1 MDESNS
7 SHHSLCYWSGIFC
20 ILYCYCNNLVWRLKI
35 VYGEKMNGRIDVNK
49 SGYAAK
55 TAIAMRTQMM
65 ENKKPQ
71 RVFMIA
77 LNMLLAFA
85 VVLIFAISSAGSAS
99 ARELPDFTELVE
111 KFGPSVVNVSTKA
124 RPSARGQSGLQLDE
138 NDPMYEFFRRFMPP
152 DAIPSPRAN
161 PNAPNAP
168 KTPRRAPK
176 GGDEP
181 PLRNLGQGSGFIFST
196 DGYVLTNA
204 HVVANAEE
212 VTVTLTDKREFKA
225 KVIGSDQRTDIA
237 VLKLE
242 VTGLPK
248 VTLGDSDKVRVGEW
262 VMAIGSPFGFENT
275 VTAGIVSAKTR
286 ETGEFVPFIQTDA
299 AVNPGNSG
307 GPLFNIKGE
316 VIGINSQIYSDGG
329 GYIGISFAI
338 PINTANETA
347 NQIIKGGKVTRGR
360 IAIEMEQGGI
370 SDDLAE
376 SFGLPK
382 TPGVMIRNVEKDG
395 PADKAGILP
404 KDIIRK
410 VNGVAVKNNIDV
422 VRAISTKLPGT
433 KITLSIWRKG
443 AEKDYTVTVA
453 EAPAD
458 ARVASSPGE
467 KKADPKSPPGKPNR
481 LGLVVKDIGADDK
494 KELKLGQGVIVE
506 DVDGAAERAGIQP
519 GDLILAFNTVDVKT
533 AAQFAEL
540 VAKMDTKK
548 PAALLVKRG
557 EESRYI
563 TLRADAK

>member
-1 MDESNS
+1 MNS
-7 SHHSLCYWSGIFC
+7 RIVVNQVASF
-20 ILYCYCNNLVWRLKI
+20 NNVGFNTCFRALPAMKRV
-35 VYGEKMNGRIDVNK
+35 ENT
-49 SGYAAK
+49 AA
-55 TAIAMRTQMM
+55 
-65 ENKKPQ
+65 Q
-71 RVFMIA
+71 RVLKA
-77 LNMLLAFA
+77 TTNMAFSVLAA
-85 VVLIFAISSAGSAS
+85 SVMVLVLAISSVTAVSAK
-99 ARELPDFTELVE
+99 ELPDFTDLVD
-111 KFGPSVVNVSTKA
+111 KVGPAVVNVSTKA
-124 RPSARGQSGLQLDE
+124 RASARAQGGMPLDE

-152 DAIPSPRAN
+152 DATPSPRN
-161 PNAPNAP
+161 PNP
-168 KTPRRAPK
+168 KAPRRTPK
-176 GGDEP
+176 SGEEA
-181 PLRNLGQGSGFIFST
+181 PLRNLGQGSGFIFSA

-204 HVVANAEE
+204 HVVANADE
-212 VTVTLTDKREFKA
+212 VIVTLTDKREFKA

-242 VTGLPK
+242 ATGLPK

-329 GYIGISFAI
+329 AYIGISFAI

-347 NQIIKGGKVTRGR
+347 NQIIKGGRVTRGR
-360 IAIEMEQGGI
+360 IQIEMEQGGI
-370 SDDLAE
+370 TDDLAE

-382 TPGVMIRNVEKDG
+382 SPGVMIKNVEKGG
-395 PADKAGILP
+395 PADKAGIQG

-422 VRAISTKLPGT
+422 VRAISTKAPGT
-433 KITLSIWRKG
+433 KLTLSIWRKG
-443 AEKDYTVTVA
+443 VDKDYTVTVA

-458 ARVASSPGE
+458 VRVANLGD
-467 KKADPKSPPGKPNR
+467 KKVDPKSPGTPNR
-481 LGLVVKDIGADDK
+481 LGLIVKDIGADDK

-506 DVDGAAERAGIQP
+506 DVDGPAERAGIQA
-519 GDLILAFNTVDVKT
+519 GDLILAFDTVDVKT
-533 AAQFAEL
+533 AAQFADL

-548 PAALLVKRG
+548 PAALLIKRG
-557 EESRYI
+557 EESRYV

>member
-1 MDESNS
+1 MNCRTFVNQVASFTNAAFNTRFRALPAMSRVESIAAQ
-7 SHHSLCYWSGIFC
+7 C
-20 ILYCYCNNLVWRLKI
+20 VLKAA
-35 VYGEKMNGRIDVNK
+35 MNMAFSALAV
-49 SGYAAK
+49 SV
-55 TAIAMRTQMM
+55 M
-65 ENKKPQ
+65 
-71 RVFMIA
+71 VFA
-77 LNMLLAFA
+77 L
-85 VVLIFAISSAGSAS
+85 AISSVTVVSAK
-99 ARELPDFTELVE
+99 ELPDFTDLVD
-111 KFGPSVVNVSTKA
+111 KFGPAVVNVSTKA
-124 RPSARGQSGLQLDE
+124 RASARAQGGMPLDE

-152 DAIPSPRAN
+152 DATPSPRNPN
-161 PNAPNAP
+161 PNAPNP
-168 KTPRRAPK
+168 KSPRRAPK
-176 GGDEP
+176 SGDES
-181 PLRNLGQGSGFIFST
+181 PLKNLGQGSGFIFST

-204 HVVANAEE
+204 HVVANADE
-212 VTVTLTDKREFKA
+212 VIVTLTDKREFKA

-242 VTGLPK
+242 ATGLPK

-347 NQIIKGGKVTRGR
+347 NQIIKGGRVTRGR
-360 IAIEMEQGGI
+360 IQIEMEQGGI
-370 SDDLAE
+370 TDDLAE

-382 TPGVMIRNVEKDG
+382 SPGVMIKSVEKGG
-395 PADKAGILP
+395 PADKAGIQG

-422 VRAISTKLPGT
+422 VRAISTKAPGS
-433 KITLSIWRKG
+433 KLTLSIWRKG
-443 AEKDYTVTVA
+443 VDKDYTVTVA

-458 ARVASSPGE
+458 VRVANLGD
-467 KKADPKSPPGKPNR
+467 KKADPKPPGTPNR
-481 LGLVVKDIGADDK
+481 LGLIVKDIGADDK
-494 KELKLGQGVIVE
+494 KELKLGQGVIVD
-506 DVDGAAERAGIQP
+506 DVDGAAERAGIQA

-533 AAQFAEL
+533 AAQFADL
-540 VAKMDTKK
+540 VAKMDAKK
-548 PAALLVKRG
+548 PAALLIKRG
-557 EESRYI
+557 EESRYV

>member
-1 MDESNS
+1 
-7 SHHSLCYWSGIFC
+7 
-20 ILYCYCNNLVWRLKI
+20 
-35 VYGEKMNGRIDVNK
+35 MNCRTFVNQVA
-49 SGYAAK
+49 SFTNAAFNTRFRALPAMSRVENIAAQCVLRAAMNMAFSAL
-55 TAIAMRTQMM
+55 TASVM
-65 ENKKPQ
+65 
-71 RVFMIA
+71 VFA
-77 LNMLLAFA
+77 L
-85 VVLIFAISSAGSAS
+85 AIPSVTVAS
-99 ARELPDFTELVE
+99 AKELPDFTDLVD
-111 KFGPSVVNVSTKA
+111 KFGPAVVNVSTKA
-124 RPSARGQSGLQLDE
+124 RASARAQGAMPLDE

-152 DAIPSPRAN
+152 DATPSPRNPN
-161 PNAPNAP
+161 PNAPNP
-168 KTPRRAPK
+168 KSPRRAPK
-176 GGDEP
+176 SGDES
-181 PLRNLGQGSGFIFST
+181 PLKNLGQGSGFIFST

-204 HVVANAEE
+204 HVVANADE
-212 VTVTLTDKREFKA
+212 VIVTLTDKREFKA

-242 VTGLPK
+242 ATGLPK

-347 NQIIKGGKVTRGR
+347 NQIIKGGRVTRGR
-360 IAIEMEQGGI
+360 IQIEMEQGGI
-370 SDDLAE
+370 TDDLAE

-382 TPGVMIRNVEKDG
+382 SPGVMIKSVEKGG
-395 PADKAGILP
+395 PADKAGIQG

-422 VRAISTKLPGT
+422 VRAISTKAPGS
-433 KITLSIWRKG
+433 KLTLSIWRKG
-443 AEKDYTVTVA
+443 VDKDYAVTVA

-458 ARVASSPGE
+458 VRVANLGD
-467 KKADPKSPPGKPNR
+467 KKADPKPPGTPNR
-481 LGLVVKDIGADDK
+481 LGLIVKDIGADDK
-494 KELKLGQGVIVE
+494 KELKLGQGVIVD
-506 DVDGAAERAGIQP
+506 DVDGAAERAGIQA

-533 AAQFAEL
+533 AAQFADL
-540 VAKMDTKK
+540 VAKMDAKK
-548 PAALLVKRG
+548 PAALLIKRG
-557 EESRYI
+557 EESRYV

>member
-1 MDESNS
+1 MNPIRLVIRYLVA
-7 SHHSLCYWSGIFC
+7 HNFC
-20 ILYCYCNNLVWRLKI
+20 IVVLHNLFWRLNI
-35 VYGEKMNGRIDVNK
+35 VYGEKMNGRIEVNK
-49 SGYAAK
+49 AGYPAK
-55 TAIAMRTQMM
+55 AGSNAHAV

-71 RVFMIA
+71 RALMIA

-85 VVLIFAISSAGSAS
+85 VALTFVISSVGVAA

-124 RPSARGQSGLQLDE
+124 RASARGQSGLQLDE

-152 DAIPSPRAN
+152 DATPSPRNPN
-161 PNAPNAP
+161 PNAPNVP
-168 KTPRRAPK
+168 KAPRRAPK
-176 GGDEP
+176 GGEEP
-181 PLRNLGQGSGFIFST
+181 PLRNLGQGSGFIFSA

-212 VTVTLTDKREFKA
+212 VIVTLTDKREFKA

-242 VTGLPK
+242 ATGLPK

-382 TPGVMIRNVEKDG
+382 APGVMIKMVEKDG
-395 PADKAGILP
+395 PADKAGILS

-458 ARVASSPGE
+458 TRVASLPGDR
-467 KKADPKSPPGKPNR
+467 KADPKSPPGKPNR

-494 KELKLGQGVIVE
+494 KELKMGQGVIVE
-506 DVDGAAERAGIQP
+506 DVDGAAERGGIQP

-548 PAALLVKRG
+548 PAALLIKRG

>member
-1 MDESNS
+1 MNCRTFVNQVASFTIAAFNTRFRALPAMSRVENIAAQ
-7 SHHSLCYWSGIFC
+7 C
-20 ILYCYCNNLVWRLKI
+20 VLKAA
-35 VYGEKMNGRIDVNK
+35 MNMAFSVL
-49 SGYAAK
+49 AASV
-55 TAIAMRTQMM
+55 M
-65 ENKKPQ
+65 
-71 RVFMIA
+71 VFA
-77 LNMLLAFA
+77 L
-85 VVLIFAISSAGSAS
+85 AISSVTVVSAK
-99 ARELPDFTELVE
+99 ELPDFTDLVD
-111 KFGPSVVNVSTKA
+111 KFGPAVVNVSTKA
-124 RPSARGQSGLQLDE
+124 RASARAQGGMPLDE

-152 DAIPSPRAN
+152 DATPSPRNPN
-161 PNAPNAP
+161 PNAPNP
-168 KTPRRAPK
+168 KSPRRAPK
-176 GGDEP
+176 SGDES
-181 PLRNLGQGSGFIFST
+181 PLKNLGQGSGFIFST

-204 HVVANAEE
+204 HVVANADE
-212 VTVTLTDKREFKA
+212 VIVTLTDKREFKA

-242 VTGLPK
+242 ATGLPK

-347 NQIIKGGKVTRGR
+347 NQIIKGGRVTRGR
-360 IAIEMEQGGI
+360 IQIEMEQGGI
-370 SDDLAE
+370 TDDLAE

-382 TPGVMIRNVEKDG
+382 SPGVMIKSVEKGG
-395 PADKAGILP
+395 PADKAGIQG

-422 VRAISTKLPGT
+422 VRAISTKAPGS
-433 KITLSIWRKG
+433 KLTLSIWRKG
-443 AEKDYTVTVA
+443 VDKDYTVTVA

-458 ARVASSPGE
+458 VRVANLGD
-467 KKADPKSPPGKPNR
+467 KKADPKPPGTPNR
-481 LGLVVKDIGADDK
+481 LGLIVKDIGADDK
-494 KELKLGQGVIVE
+494 KELKLGQGVIVD
-506 DVDGAAERAGIQP
+506 DVDGAAERAGIQA

-533 AAQFAEL
+533 VAQFADL
-540 VAKMDTKK
+540 VAKMDAKK
-548 PAALLVKRG
+548 PAALLIKRG
-557 EESRYI
+557 EESRYV

>member
-1 MDESNS
+1 MNCRTFVNQVASFTIAAFNTRFRALPAMSRVENIAAQ
-7 SHHSLCYWSGIFC
+7 C
-20 ILYCYCNNLVWRLKI
+20 VLKAA
-35 VYGEKMNGRIDVNK
+35 MNMAFSVL
-49 SGYAAK
+49 AASV
-55 TAIAMRTQMM
+55 M
-65 ENKKPQ
+65 
-71 RVFMIA
+71 VFA
-77 LNMLLAFA
+77 L
-85 VVLIFAISSAGSAS
+85 AISSVTVVSAK
-99 ARELPDFTELVE
+99 ELPDFTDLVD
-111 KFGPSVVNVSTKA
+111 KFGPAVVNVSTKA
-124 RPSARGQSGLQLDE
+124 RASARAQGGMPLDE

-152 DAIPSPRAN
+152 DATPSPRNPN
-161 PNAPNAP
+161 PNAPNP
-168 KTPRRAPK
+168 KSPRRAPK
-176 GGDEP
+176 SGDES
-181 PLRNLGQGSGFIFST
+181 PLKNLGQGSGFIFST

-204 HVVANAEE
+204 HVVANADE
-212 VTVTLTDKREFKA
+212 VIVTLTDKREFKA

-242 VTGLPK
+242 ATGLPK

-347 NQIIKGGKVTRGR
+347 NQIIKGGRVTRGR
-360 IAIEMEQGGI
+360 IQIEMEQGGI
-370 SDDLAE
+370 TDDLAE

-382 TPGVMIRNVEKDG
+382 SPGVMIKSVEKGG
-395 PADKAGILP
+395 PADKAGIQG

-422 VRAISTKLPGT
+422 VRAISTKAPGS
-433 KITLSIWRKG
+433 KLTLSIWRKG
-443 AEKDYTVTVA
+443 VDKDYTVTVA

-458 ARVASSPGE
+458 VRVANLGD
-467 KKADPKSPPGKPNR
+467 KKADPKPPGTPNR
-481 LGLVVKDIGADDK
+481 LGLIVKDIGADDK
-494 KELKLGQGVIVE
+494 KELKLGQGVIVD
-506 DVDGAAERAGIQP
+506 DVDGAAERAGIQA

-533 AAQFAEL
+533 AAQFADL
-540 VAKMDTKK
+540 VAKMDAKK
-548 PAALLVKRG
+548 PAALLIKRG
-557 EESRYI
+557 EESRYV

>member
-1 MDESNS
+1 MNS
-7 SHHSLCYWSGIFC
+7 RIVVSQVASFTFDGRARALQVTNIAK
-20 ILYCYCNNLVWRLKI
+20 NTATQRLLKL
-35 VYGEKMNGRIDVNK
+35 
-49 SGYAAK
+49 AANM
-55 TAIAMRTQMM
+55 ALSVLAALAMM
-65 ENKKPQ
+65 
-71 RVFMIA
+71 FA
-77 LNMLLAFA
+77 L
-85 VVLIFAISSAGSAS
+85 AISSAPA
-99 ARELPDFTELVE
+99 AAAKELPDFTELVD
-111 KFGPSVVNVSTKA
+111 KFGPAVVNVSTKA
-124 RPSARGQSGLQLDE
+124 RSSARAQGGLPLDE

-152 DAIPSPRAN
+152 DATPSPRN
-161 PNAPNAP
+161 PNPNVPNP
-168 KTPRRAPK
+168 KSPRRTPK
-176 GGDEP
+176 SGEEP
-181 PLRNLGQGSGFIFST
+181 PLRNLGVGSGFIFST

-242 VTGLPK
+242 ATGLPK

-360 IAIEMEQGGI
+360 IQIEMEQGGI

-382 TPGVMIRNVEKDG
+382 SPGVMIKNVEKGG
-395 PADKAGILP
+395 PADKAGIQA

-410 VNGVAVKNNIDV
+410 VNSVAVKNNIEV
-422 VRAISTKLPGT
+422 VRAISTKTPGT

-443 AEKDYTVTVA
+443 VDKDYSVTVA

-458 ARVASSPGE
+458 ARVANLGD
-467 KKADPKSPPGKPNR
+467 KKADPKSPGTPNR

-506 DVDGAAERAGIQP
+506 DVDGAAERAGIQA

-533 AAQFAEL
+533 AAQFADL
-540 VAKMDTKK
+540 VAKMDVKR
-548 PAALLVKRG
+548 PAALLIKRG
-557 EESRYI
+557 EESRYV
-563 TLRADAK
+563 TLRADVK

>member
-1 MDESNS
+1 MNS
-7 SHHSLCYWSGIFC
+7 RIVVNQVASF
-20 ILYCYCNNLVWRLKI
+20 NNVAFNTCLRALPA
-35 VYGEKMNGRIDVNK
+35 MNRVENT
-49 SGYAAK
+49 AA
-55 TAIAMRTQMM
+55 
-65 ENKKPQ
+65 Q
-71 RVFMIA
+71 RVLKATTNMAFSA
-77 LNMLLAFA
+77 LAASVMVFA
-85 VVLIFAISSAGSAS
+85 LAISSVTAVSAK
-99 ARELPDFTELVE
+99 ELPDFTDLVD
-111 KFGPSVVNVSTKA
+111 KVGPAVVNVSTKA
-124 RPSARGQSGLQLDE
+124 RASARAQGGMPLDE

-152 DAIPSPRAN
+152 DATPSPRN
-161 PNAPNAP
+161 PNP
-168 KTPRRAPK
+168 KAPRRTPK
-176 GGDEP
+176 SGEEA
-181 PLRNLGQGSGFIFST
+181 PLRNLGQGSGFIFSA

-204 HVVANAEE
+204 HVVANADE
-212 VTVTLTDKREFKA
+212 VIVTLTDKREFKA

-242 VTGLPK
+242 ATGLPK

-329 GYIGISFAI
+329 AYIGISFAI

-347 NQIIKGGKVTRGR
+347 NQIIKGGRVTRGR
-360 IAIEMEQGGI
+360 IQIEMEQGGI
-370 SDDLAE
+370 TDDLAE

-382 TPGVMIRNVEKDG
+382 SPGVMIKNVEKGG
-395 PADKAGILP
+395 PADKAGIQS

-422 VRAISTKLPGT
+422 VRAISTKAPGT
-433 KITLSIWRKG
+433 KLTLSIWRKG
-443 AEKDYTVTVA
+443 VDKDYTVTVA

-458 ARVASSPGE
+458 VRVANLGD
-467 KKADPKSPPGKPNR
+467 KKADPKSPGTPNR
-481 LGLVVKDIGADDK
+481 LGLIVKDIGADDK

-506 DVDGAAERAGIQP
+506 DVDGAAERAGIQA

-533 AAQFAEL
+533 AAQFADL
-540 VAKMDTKK
+540 VAKMDAKK
-548 PAALLVKRG
+548 PAALLIKRG
-557 EESRYI
+557 EESRYV

>member
-1 MDESNS
+1 MNCRTFVNQVASFTNAAFNTRFRALPAMSRVENIAAQ
-7 SHHSLCYWSGIFC
+7 C
-20 ILYCYCNNLVWRLKI
+20 VLKAA
-35 VYGEKMNGRIDVNK
+35 MNMAF
-49 SGYAAK
+49 SAL
-55 TAIAMRTQMM
+55 TASVM
-65 ENKKPQ
+65 
-71 RVFMIA
+71 VFA
-77 LNMLLAFA
+77 L
-85 VVLIFAISSAGSAS
+85 AIPSVTVAS
-99 ARELPDFTELVE
+99 AKELPDFTDLVD
-111 KFGPSVVNVSTKA
+111 KFGPAVVNVSTKA
-124 RPSARGQSGLQLDE
+124 RASARAQGAMPLDE

-152 DAIPSPRAN
+152 DATPSPRNPN
-161 PNAPNAP
+161 PNAPNP
-168 KTPRRAPK
+168 KSPRRAPK
-176 GGDEP
+176 SGDES
-181 PLRNLGQGSGFIFST
+181 PLKNLGQGSGFIFST

-204 HVVANAEE
+204 HVVANADE
-212 VTVTLTDKREFKA
+212 VIVTLTDKREFKA

-242 VTGLPK
+242 ATGLPK

-347 NQIIKGGKVTRGR
+347 NQIIKGGRVTRGR
-360 IAIEMEQGGI
+360 IQIEMEQGGI
-370 SDDLAE
+370 TDDLAE

-382 TPGVMIRNVEKDG
+382 SPGVMIKSVEKGG
-395 PADKAGILP
+395 PADKAGIQG

-422 VRAISTKLPGT
+422 VRAISTKAPGS
-433 KITLSIWRKG
+433 KLTLSIWRKG
-443 AEKDYTVTVA
+443 VDKDYAVTVA

-458 ARVASSPGE
+458 VRVANLGD
-467 KKADPKSPPGKPNR
+467 KKADPKPPGTPNR
-481 LGLVVKDIGADDK
+481 LGLIVKDIGADDK
-494 KELKLGQGVIVE
+494 KELKLGQGVIVD
-506 DVDGAAERAGIQP
+506 DVDGAAERAGIQA

-533 AAQFAEL
+533 AAQFADL
-540 VAKMDTKK
+540 VAKMDAKK
-548 PAALLVKRG
+548 PAALLIKRG
-557 EESRYI
+557 EESRYV

>member
-1 MDESNS
+1 MNCRTFVNQVASFTNAAFNTRFRALQAMSRVESIAAQ
-7 SHHSLCYWSGIFC
+7 C
-20 ILYCYCNNLVWRLKI
+20 VLKAA
-35 VYGEKMNGRIDVNK
+35 MNMAFSALAV
-49 SGYAAK
+49 SV
-55 TAIAMRTQMM
+55 M
-65 ENKKPQ
+65 
-71 RVFMIA
+71 VFA
-77 LNMLLAFA
+77 L
-85 VVLIFAISSAGSAS
+85 AISSVTVVSAK
-99 ARELPDFTELVE
+99 ELPDFTDLVD
-111 KFGPSVVNVSTKA
+111 KFGPAVVNVSTKA
-124 RPSARGQSGLQLDE
+124 RASARAQGGMPLDE

-152 DAIPSPRAN
+152 DATPSPRNPN
-161 PNAPNAP
+161 PNAPNP
-168 KTPRRAPK
+168 KSPRRAPK
-176 GGDEP
+176 SGDES
-181 PLRNLGQGSGFIFST
+181 PLKNLGQGSGFIFST

-204 HVVANAEE
+204 HVVANADE
-212 VTVTLTDKREFKA
+212 VIVTLTDKREFKA

-242 VTGLPK
+242 ATGLPK

-347 NQIIKGGKVTRGR
+347 NQIIKGGRVTRGR
-360 IAIEMEQGGI
+360 IQIEMEQGGI
-370 SDDLAE
+370 TDDLAE

-382 TPGVMIRNVEKDG
+382 SPGVMIKSVEKGG
-395 PADKAGILP
+395 PADKAGIQG

-422 VRAISTKLPGT
+422 VRAISTKAPGS
-433 KITLSIWRKG
+433 KLTLSIWRKG
-443 AEKDYTVTVA
+443 VDKDYTVTVA

-458 ARVASSPGE
+458 VRVANLGD
-467 KKADPKSPPGKPNR
+467 KKADPKPPGTPNR
-481 LGLVVKDIGADDK
+481 LGLIVKDIGADDK
-494 KELKLGQGVIVE
+494 KELKLGQGVIVD
-506 DVDGAAERAGIQP
+506 DVDGAAERAGIQA

-533 AAQFAEL
+533 AAQFADL
-540 VAKMDTKK
+540 VAKMDAKK
-548 PAALLVKRG
+548 PAALLIKRG
-557 EESRYI
+557 EESRYV

>member
-1 MDESNS
+1 MNCRTFVNQVASFTNAAFNTRFRALPAMSRIENIVAQ
-7 SHHSLCYWSGIFC
+7 C
-20 ILYCYCNNLVWRLKI
+20 VLKAA
-35 VYGEKMNGRIDVNK
+35 MNMAFSALAV
-49 SGYAAK
+49 SV
-55 TAIAMRTQMM
+55 M
-65 ENKKPQ
+65 
-71 RVFMIA
+71 VFA
-77 LNMLLAFA
+77 L
-85 VVLIFAISSAGSAS
+85 AISSVTVVSAK
-99 ARELPDFTELVE
+99 ELPDFTDLVD
-111 KFGPSVVNVSTKA
+111 KFGPAVVNVSTKA
-124 RPSARGQSGLQLDE
+124 RASARAQGGMPLDE

-152 DAIPSPRAN
+152 DATPSPRNPN
-161 PNAPNAP
+161 PNAPNP
-168 KTPRRAPK
+168 KSPRRAPK
-176 GGDEP
+176 SGDES
-181 PLRNLGQGSGFIFST
+181 PLKNLGQGSGFIFST

-204 HVVANAEE
+204 HVVANADE
-212 VTVTLTDKREFKA
+212 VIVTLTDKREFKA

-242 VTGLPK
+242 ATGLPK

-347 NQIIKGGKVTRGR
+347 NQIIKGGRVTRGR
-360 IAIEMEQGGI
+360 IQIEMEQGGI
-370 SDDLAE
+370 TDDLAE

-382 TPGVMIRNVEKDG
+382 SPGVMIKSVEKGG
-395 PADKAGILP
+395 PADKAGIQG

-422 VRAISTKLPGT
+422 VRAISTKAPGS
-433 KITLSIWRKG
+433 KLTLSIWRKG
-443 AEKDYTVTVA
+443 VDKDYTVTVA

-458 ARVASSPGE
+458 VRVANLGD
-467 KKADPKSPPGKPNR
+467 KKADPKPLGTPNR
-481 LGLVVKDIGADDK
+481 LGLIVKDIGADDK
-494 KELKLGQGVIVE
+494 KELKLGQGVIVD
-506 DVDGAAERAGIQP
+506 DVDGAAERAGIQA

-533 AAQFAEL
+533 AAQFADL
-540 VAKMDTKK
+540 VAKMDAKK
-548 PAALLVKRG
+548 PAALLIKRG
-557 EESRYI
+557 EESRYV

>member
-1 MDESNS
+1 MNCRTFVNQVASFTIAAFNTRFRALPAMSRVENIAAQ
-7 SHHSLCYWSGIFC
+7 C
-20 ILYCYCNNLVWRLKI
+20 VLKAA
-35 VYGEKMNGRIDVNK
+35 MNMAF
-49 SGYAAK
+49 SAL
-55 TAIAMRTQMM
+55 TASVM
-65 ENKKPQ
+65 
-71 RVFMIA
+71 VFA
-77 LNMLLAFA
+77 L
-85 VVLIFAISSAGSAS
+85 AISSVTVVSAK
-99 ARELPDFTELVE
+99 ELPDFTDLVD
-111 KFGPSVVNVSTKA
+111 KFGPAVVNVSTKA
-124 RPSARGQSGLQLDE
+124 RASARAQGGMPLDE

-152 DAIPSPRAN
+152 DATPSPRNPN
-161 PNAPNAP
+161 PNAPNP
-168 KTPRRAPK
+168 KSPRRAPK
-176 GGDEP
+176 SGDES
-181 PLRNLGQGSGFIFST
+181 PLKNLGQGSGFIFST

-204 HVVANAEE
+204 HVVANADE
-212 VTVTLTDKREFKA
+212 VIVTLTDKREFKA

-242 VTGLPK
+242 ATGLPK

-347 NQIIKGGKVTRGR
+347 NQIIKGGRVTRGR
-360 IAIEMEQGGI
+360 IQIEMEQGGI
-370 SDDLAE
+370 TDDLAE

-382 TPGVMIRNVEKDG
+382 SPGVMIKSVEKGG
-395 PADKAGILP
+395 PADKAGIQG

-422 VRAISTKLPGT
+422 VRAISTKAPGS
-433 KITLSIWRKG
+433 KLTLSIWRKG
-443 AEKDYTVTVA
+443 VDKDYTVTVA

-458 ARVASSPGE
+458 VRVANLGD
-467 KKADPKSPPGKPNR
+467 KKADPKPPGTPNR
-481 LGLVVKDIGADDK
+481 LGLIVKDIGADDK
-494 KELKLGQGVIVE
+494 KELKLGQGVIVD
-506 DVDGAAERAGIQP
+506 DVDGAAERAGIQA

-533 AAQFAEL
+533 VAQFADL
-540 VAKMDTKK
+540 VAKMDAKK
-548 PAALLVKRG
+548 PAALLIKRG
-557 EESRYI
+557 EESRYV

>member
-1 MDESNS
+1 
-7 SHHSLCYWSGIFC
+7 
-20 ILYCYCNNLVWRLKI
+20 
-35 VYGEKMNGRIDVNK
+35 MNGRIDVNK
-49 SGYAAK
+49 AGYPARAESN
-55 TAIAMRTQMM
+55 AYAV

-71 RVFMIA
+71 RALIIA

-85 VVLIFAISSAGSAS
+85 VTLSFAISSVRSAS

-124 RPSARGQSGLQLDE
+124 RASARGQSGLQLDE

-152 DAIPSPRAN
+152 DATPSPRTN
-161 PNAPNAP
+161 PNAPNVP
-168 KTPRRAPK
+168 KVPRRAPK
-176 GGDEP
+176 GGEEP
-181 PLRNLGQGSGFIFST
+181 PLRNLGQGSGFIFSA

-212 VTVTLTDKREFKA
+212 VIVTLTDKREFKA

-242 VTGLPK
+242 ATGLPK

-382 TPGVMIRNVEKDG
+382 TPGVMIKNVEKDG
-395 PADKAGILP
+395 PADKAGILA

-443 AEKDYTVTVA
+443 TEKDYTVTVA

-458 ARVASSPGE
+458 ARVAALGE

-506 DVDGAAERAGIQP
+506 DVDGAAERGGIQP

>member
-1 MDESNS
+1 MIGRTFVNQVASFGNAA
-7 SHHSLCYWSGIFC
+7 F
-20 ILYCYCNNLVWRLKI
+20 NNRFRALPAMSRVENIAAQCVLKAA
-35 VYGEKMNGRIDVNK
+35 MNMAF
-49 SGYAAK
+49 SALAASVMVFAL
-55 TAIAMRTQMM
+55 AIPSVT
-65 ENKKPQ
+65 
-71 RVFMIA
+71 V
-77 LNMLLAFA
+77 
-85 VVLIFAISSAGSAS
+85 AS
-99 ARELPDFTELVE
+99 AKELPDFTDLVD
-111 KFGPSVVNVSTKA
+111 KFGPAVVNVSTKA
-124 RPSARGQSGLQLDE
+124 RASARAQGGMPLDE

-152 DAIPSPRAN
+152 DATPSPRNPN
-161 PNAPNAP
+161 PNAPNP
-168 KTPRRAPK
+168 KSPRRAPK
-176 GGDEP
+176 SGDES
-181 PLRNLGQGSGFIFST
+181 PLKNLGQGSGFIFST

-212 VTVTLTDKREFKA
+212 VIVTLTDKREFKA

-242 VTGLPK
+242 ATGLPK

-347 NQIIKGGKVTRGR
+347 NQIIKGGRVTRGR
-360 IAIEMEQGGI
+360 IQIEMEQGGI
-370 SDDLAE
+370 TDDLAE

-382 TPGVMIRNVEKDG
+382 SPGVMIKSVEKGG
-395 PADKAGILP
+395 PADKAGIQG

-422 VRAISTKLPGT
+422 VRAISTKAPGS
-433 KITLSIWRKG
+433 KLTLSIWRKG
-443 AEKDYTVTVA
+443 VDKDYTVTVA

-458 ARVASSPGE
+458 VRVANLGD
-467 KKADPKSPPGKPNR
+467 KKADPKPLGTPNR
-481 LGLVVKDIGADDK
+481 LGLIVKDIGADDK
-494 KELKLGQGVIVE
+494 KELKLGQGVIVD
-506 DVDGAAERAGIQP
+506 DVDGAAERAGIQA

-533 AAQFAEL
+533 AAQFADL
-540 VAKMDTKK
+540 VAKMDAKK
-548 PAALLVKRG
+548 PAALLIKRG
-557 EESRYI
+557 EESRYV